1 MSTIYK
7 SEQIDYATNPQDTFK
22 TFRRLWVT
30 NKNVFFDGTVLKNQ
44 AFCLTDCRYLGEFG
58 GILQMFGE
66 ICN

>member
-7 SEQIDYATNPQDTFK
+7 SEQIDYATNPQDKFQ

-30 NKNVFFDGTVLKNQ
+30 NKNVFLDGTVLDG
-44 AFCLTDCRYLGEFG
+44 TDCRYLDEFG

-66 ICN
+66 IYN